1 MIINKTDYNVAAI
14 ILAGGQ
20 GTRLFPLTQF
30 RSKPDVSFGGRY
42 RLINIPIS
50 NSINSKVDEIF
61 IISQYFASQLNEH
74 IQQTFLSQPISLQ
87 HFHLLHPEETK
98 EGQIWY
104 EGTADA
110 IRKNLNLFEKHP
122 ADYFIILSGDQLY
135 SMDLL
140 KMVAFTIETQS
151 EMTVASIK
159 VTKKEAKRMGLLK
172 INPEKTIVDFFEKP
186 TNETV
191 LSKFAMS
198 AGKANEDVYLGSMG
212 IYVFERKCLLKL
224 LNSHPGLDFG
234 KDIIP
239 YQIKNGKKSSSYF
252 FEGYWEDIG
261 TIESFYKANLA
272 LTQGSSG
279 LNLYDDH
286 WPIYSQI
293 NYFPYSRVETGKLNN
308 TIICEGCIIDAL
320 SISHTMIG
328 QRTWIG
334 KEAVIEDSIIM
345 GNPPDEAQH
354 NWTFQ
359 TKTIGDYS
367 VIKGAIIDEYAQ
379 VGHNVRLV
387 NDENLERYDG
397 DGIFIRDGVI
407 VVASGKK
414 IPDGYHFK
422 PF

>member
-1 MIINKTDYNVAAI
+1 MIINKVVYNVAAI

-30 RSKPDVSFGGRY
+30 RAKPDVSFGGRY
-42 RLINIPIS
+42 RLINVPVS

-74 IQQTFLSQPISLQ
+74 IQKTFSIDGGLIQ
-87 HFHLLHPEETK
+87 HLHLLHPEETPH
-98 EGQIWY
+98 GQIWY

-110 IRKNLNLFEKHP
+110 IRKNLKLFEQHP

-135 SMDLL
+135 SMDLS
-140 KMVAFTIETQS
+140 KMVDFTIATQS

-159 VTKKEAKRMGLLK
+159 VSKKEAKRMGLLK
-172 INPEKTIVDFFEKP
+172 LNEEKKILDFFEKP
-186 TNETV
+186 TDESV
-191 LSKFAMS
+191 LSKFALHS
-198 AGKANEDVYLGSMG
+198 GKANEDTYLGSMG
-212 IYVFERKCLLKL
+212 IYVFQRECLIKL
-224 LNSHPGLDFG
+224 LNSHSGLDFG

-252 FEGYWEDIG
+252 YEGYWEDIG
-261 TIESFYKANLA
+261 TIESFYNANLA
-272 LTQGSSG
+272 LTHGSSG
-279 LNLYDDH
+279 LNLYDDK
-286 WPIYSQI
+286 WPIFSEI
-293 NYFPYSRVETGKLNN
+293 NYFPYSRIETGRLHH
-308 TIICEGCIIDAL
+308 TTICEGCMIDAL
-320 SISHTMIG
+320 SISHSMIG
-328 QRTWIG
+328 QRIWIG
-334 KEAVIEDSIIM
+334 KETVIEDSILM
-345 GNPPDEAQH
+345 GNPPSEAHH

-379 VGHNVRLV
+379 IGHNVRLV
-387 NDENLERYDG
+387 NDEKLQRYDG
-397 DGIFIRDGVI
+397 DGIFIRDGII

-422 PF
+422 PS